1 MMINLNNMKILMK
14 NHKIRDKYWNKNIEY
29 NQNKIMKNLGDKIL
43 MRTKK

>member
-1 MMINLNNMKILMK
+1 MKILMK